1 MNMQNIL
8 DIVARKWS
16 WSGLVPKSIIDTN
29 KFGNVVVEHQ
39 NGFVWRIV
47 PEELSCEI
55 IAKDVAEYEQI
66 RTSEEFVEDWNLPGL
81 AEAAEAAYGPL
92 ADSRVFYLVT
102 PGILGGEYAVSNI
115 KTLPLEELLA
125 VSGDMAKQI
134 KDMPDGGAVEIKVTD

>member
-1 MNMQNIL
+1 MGNII

-16 WSGLVPKSIIDTN
+16 WSGLIPKNIIDTN

-55 IAKDVAEYEQI
+55 IAKDVTEYEQI
-66 RTSEEFVEDWNLPGL
+66 RTSEEFVADWNLPGL
-81 AEAAEAAYGPL
+81 AKAAEAAYGPL
-92 ADSRVFYLVT
+92 AEEQVFYLVT
-102 PGILGGEYAVSNI
+102 PGILGGEYEVSNI
-115 KTLPLEELLA
+115 KTLLLEELLS

-134 KDMPDGGAVEIKVTD
+134 KDMPDGGAVEIKVID

>member
-1 MNMQNIL
+1 MQHIIDGITKN
-8 DIVARKWS
+8 WS

-66 RTSEEFVEDWNLPGL
+66 RTSEEFIADWNLPSL
-81 AEAAEAAYGPL
+81 VEAAEAAYGPL
-92 ADSRVFYLVT
+92 AAGQVFYLVT
-102 PGILGGEYAVSNI
+102 PGILGGESEVSNI

-125 VSGDMAKQI
+125 VSGDMAEQI
-134 KDMPDGGAVEIKVTD
+134 KDMPDGGEVELKVVD